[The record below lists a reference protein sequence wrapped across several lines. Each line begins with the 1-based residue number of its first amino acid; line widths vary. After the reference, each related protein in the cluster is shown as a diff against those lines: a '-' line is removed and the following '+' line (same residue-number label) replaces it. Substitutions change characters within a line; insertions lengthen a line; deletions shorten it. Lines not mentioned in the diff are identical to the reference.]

1 MFVFH
6 SYHCSFICN
15 YKEGLESSEDIPSLG
30 SDANSLPGNEDF
42 VVNPQYIPLD
52 RKDGIVCYRDTQ
64 YYL

>member
-15 YKEGLESSEDIPSLG
+15 YKGGLESSEDIPSLG

-52 RKDGIVCYRDTQ
+52 REDGIVCYRDTQ